1 MHFDRR
7 IGHTGWRRTSTRH
20 RPAARKS
27 LFPIPTVAVTS
38 SQLTTSMTDVNT
50 GTMWP
55 KTEKPQSAY
64 RHRGSRRPPPPLGGE
79 RGETT
84 MPGPVFF
91 NTSPACLRQ
100 PDERCRPACT
110 NRLPAYM
117 VRLVRLCSR
126 HRLFTELALD
136 THTPRPSKAVA
147 WALSARV
154 PFQQTEHQPVFP
166 PAWRSPCNANVPH
179 DSCLAPQ
186 AHPAR

>member
-1 MHFDRR
+1 MHRSVLQYA
-7 IGHTGWRRTSTRH
+7 HTIADTSRTSPFTPRRLAH
-20 RPAARKS
+20 HLLGPACSAKLDLKKLGPDLDLVDAAHLA
-27 LFPIPTVAVTS
+27 LFP
-38 SQLTTSMTDVNT
+38 
-50 GTMWP
+50 
-55 KTEKPQSAY
+55 
-64 RHRGSRRPPPPLGGE
+64 PPRSLGGE

-136 THTPRPSKAVA
+136 THTHKHKKVHTHT
-147 WALSARV
+147 V
-154 PFQQTEHQPVFP
+154 H
-166 PAWRSPCNANVPH
+166 RSLEVT
-179 DSCLAPQ
+179 
-186 AHPAR
+186 AHRGPTS

>member
-1 MHFDRR
+1 M
-7 IGHTGWRRTSTRH
+7 
-20 RPAARKS
+20 
-27 LFPIPTVAVTS
+27 FPIPTVAVTS

-100 PDERCRPACT
+100 PDERCRPVCT
-110 NRLPAYM
+110 NRLPTYM

-136 THTPRPSKAVA
+136 THTQMIGSPARPAS
-147 WALSARV
+147 
-154 PFQQTEHQPVFP
+154 QPDP
-166 PAWRSPCNANVPH
+166 DTTRCPDNANLSLRVRTRAGH
-179 DSCLAPQ
+179 GVLCT
-186 AHPAR
+186 R